1 MNKSKRFS
9 GLLGF
14 IESYVTNNAII
25 YYFIR
30 KLVIHLNLFEEDFN
44 ILNKYFNNK
53 KINIIDI
60 GASDGVATNFFLK
73 NLNVNYI
80 YCYEPSKIFFKQLL
94 KLKKKNNRIILKNY
108 GLSYK
113 TQKYKI
119 YYPTLTILG
128 FNLKLISYSF
138 YNVNE
143 LKSQIKL
150 DFANYKKIKI
160 KSTFLKLYKY
170 VTLSKKIDL
179 VKIDVNG
186 LEFEIIKAI
195 EKQINRDKP
204 LLVIENNSKLNEIY
218 VLLKKYGYE
227 KYFNYEKK
235 FHKHKNQKKLDIFF
249 IHKDKF
255 TNILN

>member
-9 GLLGF
+9 GFLGF
-14 IESYVTNNAII
+14 IESYVTSNAII

-119 YYPTLTILG
+119 YYPTLTIFG

-138 YNVNE
+138 YNME
-143 LKSQIKL
+143 DRKS
-150 DFANYKKIKI
+150 
-160 KSTFLKLYKY
+160 
-170 VTLSKKIDL
+170 V
-179 VKIDVNG
+179 V
-186 LEFEIIKAI
+186 
-195 EKQINRDKP
+195 
-204 LLVIENNSKLNEIY
+204 
-218 VLLKKYGYE
+218 
-227 KYFNYEKK
+227 
-235 FHKHKNQKKLDIFF
+235 
-249 IHKDKF
+249 
-255 TNILN
+255 